1 MVNFIHMRDKIR
13 GFVKEFTLN
22 DRPMLDCA
30 FKMLD
35 DYIIVKPMSS
45 DDDFTND
52 KFVKFEIRY
61 KEYED
66 SSLIITFKL
75 DKNNDPDIEI
85 LNIDSDNPEE
95 YINIFENNTNYF
107 RYYGINKTKI
117 NRKWNGYIRNNEII
131 EELFEKLSIKVPVGR
146 IYPYEGY
153 RLLIKYISEKISL
166 YGNKD
171 YIYGM
176 VVINADF
183 DKSKFDNVLTI
194 FRRIKDMKILPKD
207 YKYMKYK
214 LYEDIA
220 QFTKISEF
228 YDVTLYA
235 NNDNVMREIM
245 NDIFIDLFEIKST
258 AIKESFELYHE
269 KNYRYGR
276 SEFSANPSVIFKLI
290 YEIRTNKKF
299 FKELAKKFTSIYRN
313 HNLLADYA
321 YEVFLPMISS
331 FAYGID
337 NYKEFVYE
345 NFLFEISR
353 FDRLKPISN
362 NMRYTLDRNTYNQ
375 AGLNFIEDN
384 SSIKGLDTDASV
396 SYGYIEREDA
406 TFIYE
411 GFKYDKVR
419 EVLKNVRNL
428 ENVKIMFKLIDDE
441 SCYPIGILGDNDK
454 FYQFDNM
461 TYILNIFKYEKDS
474 EDGQGDLRY
483 VGIR

>member
-183 DKSKFDNVLTI
+183 DKAKFDNVLTI
-194 FRRIKDMKILPKD
+194 FRRIKDMKILSKD

-235 NNDNVMREIM
+235 NNDNIMREIM

-258 AIKESFELYHE
+258 AIKGSFELYHE
-269 KNYRYGR
+269 K
-276 SEFSANPSVIFKLI
+276 
-290 YEIRTNKKF
+290 T
-299 FKELAKKFTSIYRN
+299 
-313 HNLLADYA
+313 
-321 YEVFLPMISS
+321 
-331 FAYGID
+331 ID
-337 NYKEFVYE
+337 
-345 NFLFEISR
+345 
-353 FDRLKPISN
+353 
-362 NMRYTLDRNTYNQ
+362 
-375 AGLNFIEDN
+375 IEDLN
-384 SSIKGLDTDASV
+384 L
-396 SYGYIEREDA
+396 
-406 TFIYE
+406 
-411 GFKYDKVR
+411 
-419 EVLKNVRNL
+419 VL
-428 ENVKIMFKLIDDE
+428 
-441 SCYPIGILGDNDK
+441 IL
-454 FYQFDNM
+454 Q
-461 TYILNIFKYEKDS
+461 
-474 EDGQGDLRY
+474 
-483 VGIR
+483 